1 MYPSI
6 RRMMPVWKSILNPKE
21 LTMATSPDGLYQW
34 MVPAGLWYVELQKE
48 GCQPGSSS
56 NYVAAVDFA
65 GSYNWLPVLPAQ
77 LDVNIP
83 LVSYDIPTVEVE
95 YRADGVYQTFSK
107 YMDETTLKQTG
118 AFKIDSQNATVEL
131 LNSEP
136 VPANINYAGEVSSY
150 TSQMKLTTG
159 GSLSGK
165 VTVIIGNGVLS
176 YTSVPCTTII
186 IICTGAILCL

>member
-1 MYPSI
+1 MERPLIEAS
-6 RRMMPVWKSILNPKE
+6 KSSILE
-21 LTMATSPDGLYQW
+21 AIH
-34 MVPAGLWYVELQKE
+34 
-48 GCQPGSSS
+48 
-56 NYVAAVDFA
+56 F
-65 GSYNWLPVLPAQ
+65 
-77 LDVNIP
+77 
-83 LVSYDIPTVEVE
+83 
-95 YRADGVYQTFSK
+95 GV
-107 YMDETTLKQTG
+107 TG